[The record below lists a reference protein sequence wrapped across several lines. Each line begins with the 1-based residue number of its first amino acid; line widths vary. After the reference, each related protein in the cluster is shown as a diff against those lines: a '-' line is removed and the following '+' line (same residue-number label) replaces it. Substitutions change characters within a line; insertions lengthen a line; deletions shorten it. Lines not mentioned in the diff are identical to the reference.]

1 MELFKAWFKVY
12 LAEGALPRH
21 ERTYNFD
28 EIITL
33 KLMFARLGADFSTT
47 SEFSKLLFENPFFR
61 NRCEDASAPTDVY
74 AFFQTPARSYHAHLG
89 RVADGYPS
97 LFPTLSPAEMSACEL
112 RATFEHNGE
121 VVFACLI
128 ALFQSHGAFERAR
141 GPRFSRFD
149 DSVQRI
155 LMFFLGDDSF
165 SPIIPEVPGSQPTM
179 PRLFLEIRYVFS
191 LDLITAYLRNL
202 GTVITETA
210 CADFVAGQPPD
221 SFDEAK
227 LRQLVKGY
235 AHAKYPDNPM
245 FA

>member
-1 MELFKAWFKVY
+1 
-12 LAEGALPRH
+12 
-21 ERTYNFD
+21 
-28 EIITL
+28 
-33 KLMFARLGADFSTT
+33 
-47 SEFSKLLFENPFFR
+47 
-61 NRCEDASAPTDVY
+61 
-74 AFFQTPARSYHAHLG
+74 
-89 RVADGYPS
+89 
-97 LFPTLSPAEMSACEL
+97 MSACEL

-165 SPIIPEVPGSQPTM
+165 SPIIPEVPGSQPRTGLATM
-179 PRLFLEIRYVFS
+179 PRLFLELRDVFS
-191 LDLITAYLRNL
+191 FDLITAYLRNR

-210 CADFVAGQPPD
+210 CAEFVASQPPN
-221 SFDEAK
+221 SFDEDK

-235 AHAKYPDNPM
+235 AHAKYPDNPK